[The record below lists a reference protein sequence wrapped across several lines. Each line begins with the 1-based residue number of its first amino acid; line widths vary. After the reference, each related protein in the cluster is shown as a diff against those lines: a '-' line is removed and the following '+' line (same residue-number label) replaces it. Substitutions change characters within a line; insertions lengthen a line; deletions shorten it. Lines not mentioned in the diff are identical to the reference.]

1 MVSIALWLL
10 ILGTCVAFL
19 SGTIMG
25 FYFGIYKA
33 RKDET
38 FMTSEDNSE
47 GGDTYLCQ
55 YSHGSYGGF

>member
-47 GGDTYLCQ
+47 GGDTYLC
-55 YSHGSYGGF
+55 

>member
-19 SGTIMG
+19 SGAIMG
-25 FYFGIYKA
+25 FYYGIYKA

-38 FMTSEDNSE
+38 FMTSEEDESE
-47 GGDTYLCQ
+47 GGDSYLC
-55 YSHGSYGGF
+55 